1 MIINNPAQSMFLFI
15 DKNQLQVSYLKKVLY
30 SSNVWIDRQNKKVLD
45 LLNVF
50 IAQQSKIGK
59 HIGWGGALLTPE
71 LESNKGGIYI
81 FT

>member
-1 MIINNPAQSMFLFI
+1 
-15 DKNQLQVSYLKKVLY
+15 
-30 SSNVWIDRQNKKVLD
+30 VLD

-50 IAQQSKIGK
+50 IAQQSRIGK

-81 FT
+81 YLHRIPPESFPP

>member
-1 MIINNPAQSMFLFI
+1 
-15 DKNQLQVSYLKKVLY
+15 
-30 SSNVWIDRQNKKVLD
+30 VLD